1 MSSNSFIWSGERL
14 RSDALKQGL
23 SPLRCIFPIPGPYL
37 VSEGW
42 EKEGE
47 RKKSKARKRI
57 KVKIFNFMMTHLSLR
72 LNIVGF
78 HIPSF

>member
-47 RKKSKARKRI
+47 MKRNKKRKTRTRD
-57 KVKIFNFMMTHLSLR
+57 FNFIMAYPIIKLR
-72 LNIVGF
+72 ELYRE
-78 HIPSF
+78 